1 MKGHQLPVC
10 LVLFLSCAL
19 RLSAQQAAGTPAA
32 VPESPSAA
40 NAFAQASQASLP
52 RLVKFSGTV
61 KDTAAGPLLGI
72 TFALYKEQAG
82 GAALWLETQNVPL
95 EDNGHYSVLLGANS
109 AEGLPIELFTTG
121 EARWL
126 GVQLEHEPE
135 LPRVLLVSVPYALKA
150 GDAQTLGG
158 LPPSAFAPANFSTP
172 ANAPSSSVAGVLLAA
187 PVGQPEVTPNAGTA
201 ALAGGGTANFI
212 PLWTNST
219 TLGNSIL
226 FQSTTSN
233 VNLNGS
239 LSLPPLKAATAT
251 VGANSQP
258 LDLLSSTYSSSTH
271 AAVSQ
276 HFRWQAEPVGNNTAT
291 PSGKMNLLFAAGTAA
306 PTETGLSIS
315 NKGIISFASGQT
327 LPAIT
332 GNESVTG
339 NVSANQLQSNVATGT
354 APFVVKSTTQVANL
368 NASFLGGMPAGSF
381 ATHGANSFFGLQ
393 DIFGSGQGVFLG
405 DPGCGSQYAGIA
417 FAPFDACTNYSL
429 VGDGVNTFIGRPP
442 NGTLYFIGL
451 AGPGGGVTD
460 MQINPGGLVGIGTA
474 TPTAQLTVEAHSGI
488 GGASAFISRG
498 ENSGGVNSNGGAGVA
513 SSGGLSQASSGRG
526 GIGVSAEGGSATAS
540 LGGGGNGIDAFG
552 GNAVLGG
559 GGLGGFGIEAF
570 GGQNSNGS
578 LARAGEFHGDV
589 EVTGCLSVSP
599 GTTAHFQV
607 GNCLSDVRLKKSIQ
621 PFPAVLDNLVRL
633 QPVSYNWRTEE
644 YPQFRFSSGKEIGLI
659 AQEVEKAFPDMVST
673 DQAGYKRVNYG
684 ELPLLM
690 LQAIRELKAENE
702 KLQEELKT
710 KEAQWE
716 ERFRTQ
722 EQRASLQEMQQ
733 QMAAL
738 EARLAQVENRGGSDQ
753 TSAATPEVP
762 KRNRGDGRD

>member
-1 MKGHQLPVC
+1 MKGHRLSVC
-10 LVLFLSCAL
+10 FVLFLSFAL

-32 VPESPSAA
+32 VSESPSAA
-40 NAFAQASQASLP
+40 NAFARASQASLP

-61 KDTAAGPLLGI
+61 KDTAAGPLMGI
-72 TFALYKEQAG
+72 TFALYKDQEG

-109 AEGLPIELFTTG
+109 SEGLPIELFTTG

-126 GVQLEHEPE
+126 GVQPEHEPE

-172 ANAPSSSVAGVLLAA
+172 ANAPSSSVARVLLAA
-187 PVGQPEVTPNAGTA
+187 PVGQPEATTNAGTA
-201 ALAGGGTANFI
+201 VLAGGGTTNFI
-212 PLWTNST
+212 PLWSNST
-219 TLGNSIL
+219 TLGSSIL

-233 VNLNGS
+233 VNVNGS

-258 LDLLSSTYSSSTH
+258 LDLLSSTFSSNTH

-276 HFRWQAEPVGNNTAT
+276 HFRWQAEPTGNNTAS
-291 PSGKMNLLFAAGTAA
+291 PSGKLNLLYAAGTAA
-306 PTETGLSIS
+306 PAETGLSIN

-332 GNESVTG
+332 GNETVTG

-368 NASFLGGMPAGSF
+368 NASFLGGMPASSF
-381 ATHGANSFFGLQ
+381 ATHGANSFSGTQ
-393 DIFGSGQGVFLG
+393 SIFGSGQGMFLG
-405 DPGCGSQYAGIA
+405 DVGCGSQYAEIA
-417 FAPFDACTNYSL
+417 FAPSFGGCTNYSL
-429 VGDGVNTFIGRPP
+429 AGDGTNTFIGKPP
-442 NGTLYFIGL
+442 NGTVFFIGL
-451 AGPGGGVTD
+451 SETGSGVTD
-460 MQINPGGLVGIGTA
+460 MQINPDGTVGIGTA
-474 TPTAQLTVEAHSGI
+474 TSSAQLTVQAASGS
-488 GGASAFISRG
+488 GHHGFESVGADSSSAAAGVGILAF
-498 ENSGGVNSNGGAGVA
+498 GGVSFG
-513 SSGGLSQASSGRG
+513 
-526 GIGVSAEGGSATAS
+526 
-540 LGGGGNGIDAFG
+540 LGGGGDGLIAIAGGAKSNGLPG
-552 GNAVLGG
+552 GVGAKVHGGHAVSGG
-559 GGLGGFGIEAF
+559 GALGGFGVEAF
-570 GGQNSNGS
+570 GGFNGDGS

-599 GTTAHFQV
+599 GTTAHAQFGQ
-607 GNCLSDVRLKKSIQ
+607 CLSDVRLKKSIQ
-621 PFPAVLDNLVRL
+621 TFPAVLDNLVRL

-659 AQEVEKAFPDMVST
+659 AQEVEKVFPDMVST

-716 ERFRTQ
+716 EHFRAQ

-738 EARLAQVENRGGSDQ
+738 EARLARVESRGGSDQ